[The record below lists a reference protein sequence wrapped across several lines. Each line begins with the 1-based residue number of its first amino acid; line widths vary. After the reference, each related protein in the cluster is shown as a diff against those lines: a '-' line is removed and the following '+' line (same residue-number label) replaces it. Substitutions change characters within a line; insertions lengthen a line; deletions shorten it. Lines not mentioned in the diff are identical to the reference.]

1 MAGMRP
7 ARHGGIRR
15 IAFIGV
21 LSTVATSS
29 AATAQDRSF
38 TVYNAS
44 DVALESV
51 YVSPIYSKYWGSD
64 LLSSTLGPGQTR
76 QIQMN
81 GFGRYCFFDL
91 RCNDANGREIK
102 LWAEDLCNS
111 DRVEIR

>member
-1 MAGMRP
+1 MAGKRP

-15 IAFIGV
+15 FAFIGV
-21 LSTVATSS
+21 LSAVATTPASS
-29 AATAQDRSF
+29 QERSF
-38 TVYNAS
+38 TVHNAGE
-44 DVALESV
+44 VPLESV

-64 LLSSTLGPGQTR
+64 LLSSTLAPGQTR
-76 QIQMN
+76 QIEMS

-91 RCNDANGREIK
+91 RFNDANGREIK

>member
-15 IAFIGV
+15 FAFIGLAAV
-21 LSTVATSS
+21 VATLP
-29 AATAQDRSF
+29 ATAQDRSF
-38 TVYNAS
+38 TVHNAS
-44 DVALESV
+44 DVPLESI
-51 YVSPIYSKYWGSD
+51 YVSPIYSKWWGSD
-64 LLSSTLGPGQTR
+64 LLGATLPPGQTR
-76 QIQMN
+76 QIEMS

-91 RCNDANGREIK
+91 RFNDANGREIK

>member
-1 MAGMRP
+1 MAAKRP

-15 IAFIGV
+15 FAFIGV
-21 LSTVATSS
+21 LSAVATTPASS
-29 AATAQDRSF
+29 QERSF
-38 TVYNAS
+38 TVHNAGE
-44 DVALESV
+44 VPLESV

-64 LLSSTLGPGQTR
+64 LLSSTLAPGQTR
-76 QIQMN
+76 QIEMN

-91 RCNDANGREIK
+91 RFNDANGREIK

>member
-1 MAGMRP
+1 MAGKRP

-15 IAFIGV
+15 FAFIGV
-21 LSTVATSS
+21 LSAVATTPASS
-29 AATAQDRSF
+29 QERSF
-38 TVYNAS
+38 TVHNAGE
-44 DVALESV
+44 VPLESV

-64 LLSSTLGPGQTR
+64 LLSSTLAPGQTR
-76 QIQMN
+76 QIEMN

-91 RCNDANGREIK
+91 RFNDANGREIK

>member
-91 RCNDANGREIK
+91 RFNDANGREIK

>member
-21 LSTVATSS
+21 LSTVASSS

-91 RCNDANGREIK
+91 RFNDANGREIK

>member
-15 IAFIGV
+15 FAFIGV
-21 LSTVATSS
+21 LSTVATS
-29 AATAQDRSF
+29 AATAQDRRF

-44 DVALESV
+44 EVALESV

-64 LLSSTLGPGQTR
+64 LLSSALAPGQTR
-76 QIQMN
+76 QIEMN
-81 GFGRYCFFDL
+81 GFGRYCFFDP
-91 RCNDANGREIK
+91 RFNDANGREIK

>member
-29 AATAQDRSF
+29 AAAQDRSF

-91 RCNDANGREIK
+91 RFNDANGREIK
-102 LWAEDLCNS
+102 LWAEDLCSS

>member
-21 LSTVATSS
+21 LSTVATSPAS
-29 AATAQDRSF
+29 AEDRSF
-38 TVYNAS
+38 TIYNAS
-44 DVALESV
+44 SVPLESA

-64 LLSSTLGPGQTR
+64 LLNSTLGPGQTR
-76 QIQMN
+76 QIDMN
-81 GFGRYCFFDL
+81 GFGRDCFFDL
-91 RCNDANGREIK
+91 RFNDSNGREIK

-111 DRVEIR
+111 DRIEIR